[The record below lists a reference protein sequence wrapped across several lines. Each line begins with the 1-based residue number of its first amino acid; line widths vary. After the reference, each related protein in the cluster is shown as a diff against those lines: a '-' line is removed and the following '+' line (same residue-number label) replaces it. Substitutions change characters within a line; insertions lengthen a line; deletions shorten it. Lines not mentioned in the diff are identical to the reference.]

1 MRFRERAEH
10 TLTLLTGMVIGATI
24 MYAFDEH
31 RGSKRRAMARDKL
44 VHAGHVLGHN
54 IKKHG
59 RDLLNRGVGQVAELR
74 SGIRDRMS
82 AVSDDQLVDRV
93 RAQLGHVLSHSG
105 LLEILAVDGDVTVRG
120 PVLHREVDKIR
131 DRLRKIRGVRQY
143 RLELDSHDNLD
154 HVAGVRGLGRPGS
167 RIEAV

>member
-44 VHAGHVLGHN
+44 VHAGHLLGRN
-54 IKKHG
+54 LKKHG
-59 RDLLNRGVGQVAELR
+59 RDLLNRGVGQVAEIR
-74 SGIRDRMS
+74 SAIRDRVG
-82 AVSDDQLVDRV
+82 AISDDQLIDRV
-93 RAQLGHVLSHSG
+93 RAQLGHVLTHAG
-105 LLEILAVDGDVTVRG
+105 LLEIVAVEGNVTVRG

-131 DRLRKIRGVRQY
+131 DRIRKVRGVRQY
-143 RLELDSHDNLD
+143 NLQLDPHENLE
-154 HVAGVRGLGRPGS
+154 HVAGVRGLGRQGS
-167 RIEAV
+167 RMEAV